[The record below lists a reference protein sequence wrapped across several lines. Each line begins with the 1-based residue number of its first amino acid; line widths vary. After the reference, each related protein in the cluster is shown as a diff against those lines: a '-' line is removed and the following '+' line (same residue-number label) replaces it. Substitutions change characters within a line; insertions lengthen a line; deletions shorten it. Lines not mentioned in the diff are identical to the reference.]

1 MASFPA
7 DHGPEAR
14 GWVADNLARFEWRE
28 IDRTERMRA
37 AVAVT
42 LLPDASGRTCFLL
55 TRRGQRLKRHR
66 GQWAL
71 PGGRLDP
78 GEKAAEAA
86 LRELHEE
93 VGLELDQAT
102 ILGRLD
108 DFATRS
114 GFVISPLVVW
124 CDELVEL
131 VPDPHEVQAV
141 YRIPVADLD
150 REDVPVLTEIPES
163 DRPVLSMPIRGGLVH
178 APTAAFIYQ
187 LLEVALRGRPTRVAH
202 YEQPVFAWR

>member
-1 MASFPA
+1 MADFPSV
-7 DHGPEAR
+7 HGDELR
-14 GWVADNLARFEWRE
+14 RWVAERVERFEWRRIE
-28 IDRTERMRA
+28 KAEARPA

-42 LLPDASGRTCFLL
+42 LLPDAEGRACFLL
-55 TRRGQRLKRHR
+55 TRRGTKLRRHR

-78 GEKAAEAA
+78 GENVRQAA
-86 LRELHEE
+86 LRELAEE
-93 VGLELDQAT
+93 VGLDLDEAS

-114 GFVISPLVVW
+114 GFVITPLVVW
-124 CDELVEL
+124 CSEYVEL
-131 VPDPHEVQAV
+131 TADPHEVAAM
-141 YRIPVADLD
+141 YRVPLADLD
-150 REDVPVLTEIPES
+150 RPDVPVLTEIPES

-187 LLEVALRGRPTRVAH
+187 LLEVALRGNDKRVAH
-202 YEQPVFAWR
+202 FEQPVFAWR